1 MSSSLSDIG
10 KMPTLCFQKSLD
22 LGYFSNMAQLLSS
35 TDICKYSVVDTEK
48 ELISGKGQCL
58 ENGLILATGSSVSYW
73 WLKDC
78 SRMLNFEIMQLP
90 YFINFVL
97 IALR

>member
-22 LGYFSNMAQLLSS
+22 LGYFSNMAQLMSS

-48 ELISGKGQCL
+48 ELISGKD
-58 ENGLILATGSSVSYW
+58 GLILATGSSVSYW

-78 SRMLNFEIMQLP
+78 SSMLNFEIMQLP